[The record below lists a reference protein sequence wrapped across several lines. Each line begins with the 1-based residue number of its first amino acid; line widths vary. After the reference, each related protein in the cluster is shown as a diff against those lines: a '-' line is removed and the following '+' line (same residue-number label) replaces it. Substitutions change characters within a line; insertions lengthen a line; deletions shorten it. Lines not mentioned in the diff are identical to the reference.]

1 MHQTQRELFD
11 VHGPLESLEGLQ
23 VTLDAWRME
32 YNTHRPH
39 QSLPMA
45 FADSRFTPALSA
57 LELRIPAQLAASTH
71 QRSHRGQPR
80 SAVGTEP
87 AGGGNAR
94 TGHRDARPP
103 ACGGG
108 GPGGSAVGELV
119 DRLPAGLT
127 RPRAIR
133 AAEPSG

>member
-45 FADSRFTPALSA
+45 FADSRFPRRCRRWSCASRHSSRRAPTSGATEASPDPLSA
-57 LELRIPAQLAASTH
+57 QSLPVEATPEPVTETPDRQPA
-71 QRSHRGQPR
+71 
-80 SAVGTEP
+80 VE
-87 AGGGNAR
+87 
-94 TGHRDARPP
+94 
-103 ACGGG
+103 
-108 GPGGSAVGELV
+108 V
-119 DRLPAGLT
+119 DRVVP
-127 RPRAIR
+127 
-133 AAEPSG
+133 PSGNLWIGCQQV